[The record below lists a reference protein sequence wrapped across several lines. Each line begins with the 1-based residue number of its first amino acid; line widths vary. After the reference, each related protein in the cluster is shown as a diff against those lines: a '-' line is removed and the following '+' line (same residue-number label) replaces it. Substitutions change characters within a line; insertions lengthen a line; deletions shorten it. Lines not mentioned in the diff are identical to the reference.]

1 MMVPKHH
8 GANYRGILWH
18 GGMPCF
24 IAYAWAAPFA
34 ATNSDAE
41 PVSRIVFSQIM
52 PSSCCCGLVTFFRCR
67 KEIDALTLSR
77 RNFGYAYNASLALRH
92 TAKMVKLKLDKI
104 SPSPDLVSNDTYKG
118 IFDG

>member
-1 MMVPKHH
+1 MGQISEGKS
-8 GANYRGILWH
+8 WH

-41 PVSRIVFSQIM
+41 PVSRIVLSQIM
-52 PSSCCCGLVTFFRCR
+52 PSSCCCGIVTFFSCQ
-67 KEIDALTLSR
+67 KEIDTLTLSR
-77 RNFGYAYNASLALRH
+77 RSSGFAYNALLAIHH
-92 TAKMVKLKLDKI
+92 TDKMVKLKLDKI
-104 SPSPDLVSNDTYKG
+104 SPPSDLVSNDTYKG

>member
-1 MMVPKHH
+1 MWQISEGKSWYEGDAVFLCLRMVPP
-8 GANYRGILWH
+8 L
-18 GGMPCF
+18 
-24 IAYAWAAPFA
+24 AAI
-34 ATNSDAE
+34 NSYAE

-77 RNFGYAYNASLALRH
+77 RNSGYAYNASLAFRH